1 MSAVFV
7 AVLAVLLAVVT
18 GHALWREW
26 CHDTEHHIST
36 LIDTKESTP

>member
-7 AVLAVLLAVVT
+7 AVLAVLLAAVA

-26 CHDTEHHIST
+26 CQDTETDIST
-36 LIDTKESTP
+36 LIDTKEPTP